1 MAKRSGCPPYVKAGR
16 IRHLVLASGGVRLS
30 TRRLRDRSE
39 TTQGLRFE
47 ALRRLVNKEPAQR
60 TGGEGW
66 LILRRLARS
75 VTTLGDRYGSFAS
88 SAPCPRFLRFAEGS
102 GKAIQCPPRPN
113 QRPYTT
119 RSRPPKNS

>member
-60 TGGEGW
+60 TGGRGLAHSAAVGEELHDARGPLW
-66 LILRRLARS
+66 LIRVVCAM
-75 VTTLGDRYGSFAS
+75 
-88 SAPCPRFLRFAEGS
+88 SAISPVCGRIRKGFS
-102 GKAIQCPPRPN
+102 M
-113 QRPYTT
+113 
-119 RSRPPKNS
+119 